1 VSVCE
6 KCGLPEE
13 LCICEEIA
21 KESQRVRISTDKRR
35 FGKLATIVDGI
46 NDPGIDL
53 KELSSL
59 LKAKC
64 ACGGTIRESTIEL
77 QGDHKKKVR
86 EILETIGYPP
96 DSIDV
101 K

>member
-1 VSVCE
+1 MSVCD
-6 KCGLPEE
+6 KCGLPDD
-13 LCICEEIA
+13 LCVCEEIV

-35 FGKLATIVDGI
+35 FGKMATIVDGI
-46 NDPGIDL
+46 DDKGIDL

-64 ACGGTIRESTIEL
+64 ACGGTIKKQTIEL
-77 QGDHKKKVR
+77 QGDHKEKVR
-86 EILETIGYPP
+86 EILESIGYASH
-96 DSIDV
+96 SIDV

>member
-1 VSVCE
+1 MAVCD
-6 KCGLPEE
+6 KCGLPED
-13 LCICEEIA
+13 LCVCEEIS
-21 KESQRVRISTDKRR
+21 KESQRVKITTDKRR
-35 FGKLATIVDGI
+35 FGKVATIVDGL
-46 NDPGIDL
+46 DDRDIDL

-64 ACGGTIRESTIEL
+64 ACGGTIKDRTIEL
-77 QGDHKKKVR
+77 QGDHKAKVR
-86 EILETIGYPP
+86 EILENIGYAS

>member
-1 VSVCE
+1 
-6 KCGLPEE
+6 
-13 LCICEEIA
+13 
-21 KESQRVRISTDKRR
+21 
-35 FGKLATIVDGI
+35 VDGI
-46 NDPGIDL
+46 DDRGIDL

-64 ACGGTIRESTIEL
+64 ACGGTIKDSSIEL

-86 EILETIGYPP
+86 EILETIGYSP

>member
-1 VSVCE
+1 VSVCD
-6 KCGLPEE
+6 KCGLPDE

-35 FGKLATIVDGI
+35 FGKLATIVEGI
-46 NDPGIDL
+46 DDRGIDL

-64 ACGGTIRESTIEL
+64 ACGGTIRETTIEL
-77 QGDHKKKVR
+77 QGDHRNKVR
-86 EILETIGYPP
+86 EILETIGYSP

>member
-1 VSVCE
+1 MSVCD
-6 KCGLPEE
+6 KCGLPDE

-35 FGKLATIVDGI
+35 FGKLATIVEGI
-46 NDPGIDL
+46 DDRGIDL

-64 ACGGTIRESTIEL
+64 ACGGTIRETTIEL
-77 QGDHKKKVR
+77 QGDHRAKVR
-86 EILETIGYPP
+86 EILETIGYSPG
-96 DSIDV
+96 SIDV

>member
-6 KCGLPEE
+6 KCGLPDE

-77 QGDHKKKVR
+77 QGDHRAKVR
-86 EILETIGYPP
+86 EILETIGYSH